1 MGTLGISIAH
11 RTSSVFSR
19 LVLYLL
25 DIHIA
30 LSISEAKLLRRRSRV
45 LESKCK
51 RPRMHLRPIPN
62 VASFV
67 THRDEV
73 GRALEAGEEFEVLL
87 EETLPDDGDTKSRT
101 CCRNALVSEV
111 LCQPGLGEPG
121 DRGLLASTSRLF
133 GDVVCEVFSSECE
146 RSRLPLAVSLLTG
159 R

>member
-11 RTSSVFSR
+11 HTSSVFSR

-51 RPRMHLRPIPN
+51 LPDLDCLPLQQRPCMHLRPIPN

-73 GRALEAGEEFEVLL
+73 GRALKAGEEFEVLL
-87 EETLPDDGDTKSRT
+87 EETLPDDGDT
-101 CCRNALVSEV
+101 
-111 LCQPGLGEPG
+111 
-121 DRGLLASTSRLF
+121 
-133 GDVVCEVFSSECE
+133 
-146 RSRLPLAVSLLTG
+146 
-159 R
+159 